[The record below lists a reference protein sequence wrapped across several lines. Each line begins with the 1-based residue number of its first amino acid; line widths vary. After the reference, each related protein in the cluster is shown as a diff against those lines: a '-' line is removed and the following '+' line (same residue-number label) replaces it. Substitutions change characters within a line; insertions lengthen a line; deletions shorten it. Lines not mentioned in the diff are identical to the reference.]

1 MKYEVHDHEFGPLYR
16 SDSEFLILGS
26 FPSVAS
32 RAQKF
37 FYGHP
42 QNRFWKL
49 LPEIY
54 GEPALSTIQEKTE
67 FAYKHKIALY
77 DSIES
82 CEIIGSSDS
91 SIRNVVPADL
101 EAIIS
106 KCNIRKI
113 VCNGKKSYECFLKY
127 QNNPRNIPVVC
138 CPSTSAA
145 NAAFS
150 LDKLIEAWKKE
161 LF

>member
-1 MKYEVHDHEFGPLYR
+1 MKYELHDHEFPPLYQA
-16 SDSEFLILGS
+16 DSEILILGS
-26 FPSVAS
+26 FPSIAS

-49 LPEIY
+49 LPAVY
-54 GEPALSTIQEKTE
+54 GDPVPSMIEEKTE
-67 FAYKHKIALY
+67 FCHKHKLALY

-82 CEIIGSSDS
+82 CEIVGSSDA
-91 SIRNVVPADL
+91 SIKNVVPADL
-101 EAIIS
+101 ESIIS
-106 KCNIRKI
+106 KCKIRKI
-113 VCNGKKSYECFLKY
+113 ICNGKKSYDCFLKY
-127 QNNPRNIPVVC
+127 QKNPRDIPVVC

-150 LDKLIEAWKKE
+150 LDALIQQWKTE
-161 LF
+161 LI